1 MTRKS
6 KRQISKNKK
15 RFSKKRGGT
24 GENPIGAE
32 PTLTELARKSARNL
46 AKLPLKTI
54 DNASEITGNLLDN
67 VQGIAGKTGKTA
79 EAVVENALNT
89 AESGTNIVKNIVGV
103 GDDALKSARDAVN
116 MARVPFT
123 ILGNRAR
130 RSELRQ
136 NAETTRENMNQEN
149 KTESEKQMQD
159 DNIRLLNAESLLNIN
174 RRRSDIYRS
183 QESINKQDRK
193 TSIDELNDTTEN
205 EKEKAEINV
214 KHKKVMDDIKNIEQ
228 QNEIY
233 AKKAEIKNQIDAKK
247 AEIFRDLA
255 LVELKQEGESE
266 GEGKKKSY
274 NALKSLNFLQDLVNN
289 NLNADCIS
297 KRSGFLSMKKS
308 EKCSSDLDKRAYNA
322 LKHLKENH
330 KNISW
335 DLLVLKASIAA
346 HELYNKENISSTGG
360 RKTKRRNRKKKRKT
374 KRRNKRKYSRRN

>member
-1 MTRKS
+1 M
-6 KRQISKNKK
+6 
-15 RFSKKRGGT
+15 
-24 GENPIGAE
+24 
-32 PTLTELARKSARNL
+32 
-46 AKLPLKTI
+46 
-54 DNASEITGNLLDN
+54 
-67 VQGIAGKTGKTA
+67 
-79 EAVVENALNT
+79 
-89 AESGTNIVKNIVGV
+89 
-103 GDDALKSARDAVN
+103 
-116 MARVPFT
+116 
-123 ILGNRAR
+123 GNRAR

-247 AEIFRDLA
+247 AEIFRDLK
-255 LVELKQEGESE
+255 LVELKQEGERE
-266 GEGKKKSY
+266 GEGKKKSN

-297 KRSGFLSMKKS
+297 KRSGFFIYEKIRKMFERFRQKS
-308 EKCSSDLDKRAYNA
+308 L
-322 LKHLKENH
+322 
-330 KNISW
+330 
-335 DLLVLKASIAA
+335 
-346 HELYNKENISSTGG
+346 
-360 RKTKRRNRKKKRKT
+360 
-374 KRRNKRKYSRRN
+374 

>member
-15 RFSKKRGGT
+15 RFSKKGGEKGANT
-24 GENPIGAE
+24 IGAKQ
-32 PTLTELARKSARNL
+32 TLTERAKESASNL
-46 AKLPLKTI
+46 TKVPLKAVDT
-54 DNASEITGNLLDN
+54 ASEITGNFLDN
-67 VQGIAGKTGKTA
+67 VEGIAGKTGDTVKNVA
-79 EAVVENALNT
+79 SNVLDI
-89 AESGTNIVKNIVGV
+89 AESGSNIGKNIVGV
-103 GDDALKSARDAVN
+103 GDDVLNAARDTVN

-149 KTESEKQMQD
+149 KIKSEKQMQD
-159 DNIRLLNAESLLNIN
+159 DNIRLLNAERLLAID

-183 QESINKQDRK
+183 KQKIDEEDRK
-193 TSIDELNDTTEN
+193 TSIDKLNDTTEN

-247 AEIFRDLA
+247 AEIFYDMA
-255 LVELKQEGESE
+255 LEKLGEEGQRE
-266 GEGKKKSY
+266 GQGKS
-274 NALKSLNFLQDLVNN
+274 NALQSLNFLQDLVNN

-297 KRSGFLSMKKS
+297 KRSSILSMKKS
-308 EKCSSDLDKRAYNA
+308 EKCSSDLDRRAYNA
-322 LKHLKENH
+322 LKHLKKNH
-330 KNISW
+330 KNINW
-335 DLLVLKASIAA
+335 DLLVLEASIAA
-346 HELYNKENISSTGG
+346 HKEYNKENIPSAGG